1 MKNNAKVLILL
12 ETSTQPTDFDRPLHL
27 GPLYILSYLES
38 KGIVAD
44 FVDRNAEPHRKIDCQ
59 DYDIVGFSV
68 TANNVQNSLRNA
80 SALKKTCP
88 RTNIV
93 FGGPFASAY
102 PVPLIQSGYIDAVAV
117 GEGEEA
123 FYEYVSGWK
132 ISDIKGLYYIS
143 NGEPCFT
150 GRRVWRRGLDA
161 LPFPAIHRVDLSK
174 YFLFGARRLRVSSI
188 MTSRGC
194 PFGCSFC
201 FHNMGYEWRERT
213 PANVVDEMEW
223 QVKTLGVRELSIVDD
238 NFTFNKKRAA
248 AIFDE
253 ILRRRLKVALH
264 FGVGVRPDCW
274 DVELLK
280 MARAA
285 GLWILTLAPETGDP
299 ETLKSLHK
307 KFDLADVEKAV
318 QIARSLG
325 IATDAFFLYG
335 VPGETPEVLKRTLAY
350 AEKLNTD
357 FLSLHHFIP
366 FPETR
371 YSPGNSKMDLQYFR
385 DESYLAIPDTNRKV
399 LRSFYRRWYFSKNR
413 ILRMLRFKGLH
424 CLRLMIRPRIWKG
437 LFCTLRQRS
446 RDWGLDGSVDV
457 DAVST
462 QSSNMC
468 PCDGDRG
475 IP

>member
-1 MKNNAKVLILL
+1 MMNDAKILIIL
-12 ETSTQPTDFDRPLHL
+12 EASTQPTDFDRPLHL

-38 KGIVAD
+38 KGIAAD
-44 FVDRNAEPHRKIDCQ
+44 FVDRNAEPHRKIDYR

-68 TANNVQNSLRNA
+68 TVNNVQNSLRNA
-80 SALKKTCP
+80 SALKRTRP
-88 RTNIV
+88 RTKIV

-102 PVPLIQSGYIDAVAV
+102 PVSLIQSGYIDAVVV

-150 GRRVWRRGLDA
+150 GRRAWRRDLDA
-161 LPFPAIHRVDLSK
+161 LPFPAIHQLDLSK
-174 YFLFGARRLRVSSI
+174 YFLFGARRLQASSI

-201 FHNMGYEWRERT
+201 FHNMGHEWRERT

-238 NFTFNKKRAA
+238 NFTFNRKRAA

-253 ILRRRLKVALH
+253 ILRRRLKVSLH

-274 DVELLK
+274 DMELLK
-280 MARAA
+280 KARAA

-307 KFDLADVEKAV
+307 KFDLVDVERAV
-318 QIARSLG
+318 RAARSLG

-335 VPGETPEVLKRTLAY
+335 VPGETPEGLMRTLTY

-366 FPETR
+366 FPETG
-371 YSPGNSKMDLQYFR
+371 YFPEASKVDLQCFR
-385 DESYLAIPDTNRKV
+385 DESYLTISDTSQKV
-399 LRSFYRRWYFSKNR
+399 LKDFNRRWYFSKNR
-413 ILRMLRFKGLH
+413 IFRMIRFKGFYY
-424 CLRLMIRPRIWKG
+424 LRLMVQPAIWKG
-437 LFCTLRQRS
+437 FFCTLRQRL
-446 RDWGLDGSVDV
+446 R
-457 DAVST
+457 
-462 QSSNMC
+462 NF
-468 PCDGDRG
+468 R
-475 IP
+475 